1 MELPKHFVFF
11 ELNYFYLTASATALN
26 GFPADIPIETI
37 ASSLADT
44 ADVEKVQQQMQQKRA
59 ERLSADRNGTI
70 VASDKSSNSQGKHCF
85 KILRTSEGAHKVVNY
100 RVTIDFFENDR

>member
-70 VASDKSSNSQGKHCF
+70 VTSDKSSNSQGKHF
-85 KILRTSEGAHKVVNY
+85 ISDKSLNLQGKHFFMKILRTAG
-100 RVTIDFFENDR
+100 RTRF